1 MKWKRVPNSES
12 RKTEGAT
19 AIVRG
24 DPGND
29 KQMFVERAQIT
40 RRNMRCEF
48 KKVGRLLIVKCFE
61 CNFGNLEI
69 CTPNDWKM
77 MNV

>member
-1 MKWKRVPNSES
+1 MKRERVPNSGS

-29 KQMFVERAQIT
+29 KIKIM
-40 RRNMRCEF
+40 
-48 KKVGRLLIVKCFE
+48 
-61 CNFGNLEI
+61 
-69 CTPNDWKM
+69 ND
-77 MNV
+77 NID